1 MIFDNM
7 RNFLLLILA
16 VASITFAS
24 AFVVV
29 PSTPKAS
36 CTPTI
41 KASSLTTR
49 AAARSSARRTS
60 FHLNSAVVDEDAD
73 VDTATTIEHHHNRA
87 EEIKLHA
94 GKVTGTSFL
103 PEETVA
109 RLAKGSPVE
118 KAKLTGDPGS
128 AYVDVYE
135 FARKI
140 REGEMTWKEVEK
152 ADLETVRTYVFL
164 SVVVLCVLC
173 LLLSLSLLLL
183 LALSCLPSLTL

>member
-1 MIFDNM
+1 M
-7 RNFLLLILA
+7 RNFLLLLIA
-16 VASITFAS
+16 ASTITFAS

-36 CTPTI
+36 TTPTI
-41 KASSLTTR
+41 IKATSTTTTTR

-73 VDTATTIEHHHNRA
+73 VETATTSTSIEHEQHHHHNRA

-152 ADLETVRTYVFL
+152 ADLETVRTLVFL
-164 SVVVLCVLC
+164 SVLCCAYCIVC
-173 LLLSLSLLLL
+173 I
-183 LALSCLPSLTL
+183 

>member
-7 RNFLLLILA
+7 RNFLLLLIA
-16 VASITFAS
+16 AAFAITFTS

-29 PSTPKAS
+29 PTLPKAS
-36 CTPTI
+36 ITPTII
-41 KASSLTTR
+41 KASSTNTR
-49 AAARSSARRTS
+49 AAIRSAIRTVS

-73 VDTATTIEHHHNRA
+73 VDTATTEEIEHEHAHHHHNRA

-103 PEETVA
+103 PEETLE

-152 ADLETVRTYVFL
+152 ADLETVRTLVHLYL
-164 SVVVLCVLC
+164 NLNSVV
-173 LLLSLSLLLL
+173 S
-183 LALSCLPSLTL
+183 